1 MIEAYYLDSGGGYH
15 ECAHMLKLIKLY
27 TEKFINFI
35 ICKLYSISKEYL
47 LEFCKNWVKVKS
59 RQTLLE
65 KLLSQELSQ

>member
-1 MIEAYYLDSGGGYH
+1 MEVRDWLQEHNKRVLGMIEAYYLDSGGGYH

-47 LEFCKNWVKVKS
+47 LEFCKN
-59 RQTLLE
+59 
-65 KLLSQELSQ
+65 

>member
-47 LEFCKNWVKVKS
+47 LEFCKN
-59 RQTLLE
+59 
-65 KLLSQELSQ
+65 